1 VGKGEEKI
9 ALRSGKGD
17 EDLILFK
24 KIFKNFTKIP
34 FNAVRVFAL
43 RRAGYEIGEDVWV
56 GKDLCVVDDNT
67 GEEKLVVGNRVA
79 IAPRVI
85 VILQSYPNFSRIKS
99 IAPTKRG
106 NVVIKDDAWIGAGAI
121 ILPGIE
127 IGEGAVVGAGAV
139 VTKSVPPYTIV
150 AGCPAREIGK
160 LPIASLKQARSG
172 GNAK

>member
-1 VGKGEEKI
+1 V
-9 ALRSGKGD
+9 
-17 EDLILFK
+17 
-24 KIFKNFTKIP
+24 FKNLTNFP
-34 FNAVRVFAL
+34 FNSVRILAL
-43 RRAGYEIGEDVWV
+43 KLAGYEIGKNVWV
-56 GKDLCVVDDNT
+56 GKGLCIVDDNT
-67 GEEKLVVGNRVA
+67 GGEKLMVGNRVA

-85 VILQSYPNFSRIKS
+85 VVLQSYPNFSRIKS

-150 AGCPAREIGK
+150 AGCPAKEIGK

-172 GNAK
+172 GNVK

>member
-1 VGKGEEKI
+1 M
-9 ALRSGKGD
+9 
-17 EDLILFK
+17 LIFK
-24 KIFKNFTKIP
+24 KFFKNLTSLP
-34 FNAVRVFAL
+34 FNSVRILAL
-43 RRAGYEIGEDVWV
+43 KLAGYKIGKDVWI

-127 IGEGAVVGAGAV
+127 IGEAAVVGAGVV

-160 LPIASLKQARSG
+160 LPIASFKQARSG